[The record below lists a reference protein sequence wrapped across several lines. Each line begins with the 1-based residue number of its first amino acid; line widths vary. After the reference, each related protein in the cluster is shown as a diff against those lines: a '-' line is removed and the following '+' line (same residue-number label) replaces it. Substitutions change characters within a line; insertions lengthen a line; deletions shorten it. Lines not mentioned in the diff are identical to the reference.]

1 MTTKLTTDKAFFREE
16 QRFSQ
21 PWIWV
26 VLISSITAVIVLVAV
41 GDKKEIQPENNEEL
55 AGLIIGGVI
64 LLVSMVGLTWLF
76 LKMKLITCIDSK
88 GLNFRY
94 PPMIN
99 KPRWILKAE
108 IESYEV
114 REFKP
119 IKEFGGHGIKTGGKS
134 KGKSYTVSGKTGLQ
148 LILKNGDKVL
158 IGTKRKE
165 AIRSAMAKMMME
177 NTTEN

>member
-1 MTTKLTTDKAFFREE
+1 MTRNLTTDKAFFREE

-76 LKMKLITCIDSK
+76 
-88 GLNFRY
+88 F
-94 PPMIN
+94 
-99 KPRWILKAE
+99 
-108 IESYEV
+108 
-114 REFKP
+114 F
-119 IKEFGGHGIKTGGKS
+119 F
-134 KGKSYTVSGKTGLQ
+134 
-148 LILKNGDKVL
+148 
-158 IGTKRKE
+158 
-165 AIRSAMAKMMME
+165 
-177 NTTEN
+177 